1 MLHESRDDDL
11 WDECAHLRL
20 GIILEGLL
28 YCNDGLDTTAV
39 HELHDQVDEAFLVE
53 DTVVL
58 DERRE
63 CFVQHIKLVVEL
75 VALVFVVKVYYLQRE
90 RAGKFESAF
99 NANLTYFN
107 GNWYTGRFMD
117 ASHNFPTVTL
127 A

>member
-28 YCNDGLDTTAV
+28 YCNNGLDTTAV
-39 HELHDQVDEAFLVE
+39 HELHHQIDEAFLVE

-63 CFVQHIKLVVEL
+63 CFVQHIELVVEL
-75 VALVFVVKVYYLQRE
+75 VALVFVVKVY
-90 RAGKFESAF
+90 
-99 NANLTYFN
+99 YFN